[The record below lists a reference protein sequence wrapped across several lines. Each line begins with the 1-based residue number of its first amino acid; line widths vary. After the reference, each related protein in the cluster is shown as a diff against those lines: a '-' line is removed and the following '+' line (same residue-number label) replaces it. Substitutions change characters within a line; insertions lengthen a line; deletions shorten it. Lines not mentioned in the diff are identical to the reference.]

1 MTNSGGNT
9 ILTLK
14 PPAGSATFGG
24 VIQNGTGTIALTLS
38 SAGTLVLAG
47 SNTYTGQTTITAGT
61 LQIDSGGTTGS
72 IGNTSSVN
80 DNGQLAFNLSSSTIF
95 TPAVT
100 GNGGLAQLGPNV
112 LILTGNDGYFGPTTI
127 ASGGTLQIGSG
138 GTTGAIGSTNGV
150 SDNGLLAFYL
160 SSGTTSVSAAISGSG
175 ALTQMG
181 SNLLIL
187 SGSDTYTGPTTITSG
202 TLQIGN
208 DGNAGSINGT
218 SSVTDN
224 GLLEFYLSS
233 GTTTF
238 SQSIS
243 GSGGLTQNGFSMLVL
258 TGSNTY
264 SGPTT
269 ISQGTLQIS
278 NGGSIGGTSAVADN
292 GLLAFNLSTAA
303 TFSQSI
309 SGTGSLAQM
318 GPSLLLLNGNNT
330 YTGVTTIASGG
341 TLQIGDGVS
350 GSISSTGNVTDNG
363 LLAFNLPASTT
374 TFTPTVSGSGGLT
387 QMGSTVLILTANE
400 SYSGPTTIASGTLQI
415 GNGSTGGIGSTTSVA
430 DNGVLAFDL
439 PSGTTIFSVPINGS
453 GGLTQM
459 GSANTLELTGSNTYS
474 GPTTITAGTLQIG
487 NGGTTGSINGTSSV
501 TDNGLLEFDLSSGT
515 TNFTAAISGSGGLT
529 QNGESLLILSG
540 SNTYS
545 GPTTI
550 SEGTLQVGSG
560 GTAGSIGG
568 TSGIAGNGT
577 LAFDLSTPTTLS
589 FALTGS
595 IGLRQ
600 VGSGVLILAAS
611 NTYTGATSI
620 ASGATLQIGSGGT
633 AGSINSTQSVTDNG
647 LLAFDSRARQP
658 SRRASAAAAA

>member
-9 ILTLK
+9 TLTLK

-47 SNTYTGQTTITAGT
+47 SNTYSGQTTITAGT

-100 GNGGLAQLGPNV
+100 GNGGLANWAPACWCSPATTATSGRPRLPTAAPCRSAAAAPPARSAT
-112 LILTGNDGYFGPTTI
+112 LTAWPTTDCWPSI
-127 ASGGTLQIGSG
+127 
-138 GTTGAIGSTNGV
+138 
-150 SDNGLLAFYL
+150 

-175 ALTQMG
+175 GLTQMG

-208 DGNAGSINGT
+208 NGNAGSINGT
-218 SSVTDN
+218 SGVSDN

-233 GTTTF
+233 GTTTLAAAV
-238 SQSIS
+238 S
-243 GSGGLTQNGFSMLVL
+243 GGGGLTQNGFSMLVL

-264 SGPTT
+264 NGPTT
-269 ISQGTLQIS
+269 ISQGTLQIG
-278 NGGSIGGTSAVADN
+278 NGGSIGGTSSVTDN
-292 GLLAFNLSTAA
+292 GLLAFNLSNST
-303 TFSQSI
+303 TFSTAI
-309 SGTGSLAQM
+309 SGSGGLSQL
-318 GPSLLLLNGNNT
+318 GPSLLVLNGTNT
-330 YTGVTTIASGG
+330 YTGATTIASGG

-374 TFTPTVSGSGGLT
+374 TFTPTISGSGGLT
-387 QMGSTVLILTANE
+387 QMGSTLLIVTANE
-400 SYSGPTTIASGTLQI
+400 SYSGPTTIAGGTLQI
-415 GNGSTGGIGSTTSVA
+415 GNGSTGGIGSTTSMA

-474 GPTTITAGTLQIG
+474 GPTTISAGTLQIG
-487 NGGTTGSINGTSSV
+487 NGSSGSISSTANV

-515 TNFTAAISGSGGLT
+515 TTLAAAISGSGGLT
-529 QNGESLLILSG
+529 QMASSLLILTG
-540 SNTYS
+540 SNTYT

-550 SEGTLQVGSG
+550 SAGTLQIGSG
-560 GTAGSIGG
+560 GTAGSIGS

-600 VGSGVLILAAS
+600 LGSGVLILAAS

-633 AGSINSTQSVTDNG
+633 AGSINSTQSVADNG
-647 LLAFDSRARQP
+647 LLVFDIRRAP
-658 SRRASAAAAA
+658 SRRTSAAAAA